1 MRRQQIASQYLRK
14 QPMSELRW
22 NPTLEEWVITATHRQ
37 DRTFFPPPDYNPLA
51 PTKPG
56 GFPTEVPSED
66 YEIVVFEN
74 KFPSLRSPALDPSIA
89 GTPFEPV
96 RPSEGVC
103 EVICYTPDSNTE
115 LAAMPLR
122 KIEELVCVWADRFAD
137 LDARDYVQYV
147 YIFENKGKEI
157 GVTLA
162 HPHGQIYAYPFI
174 PPIPKREIDAARAY
188 FDRNGRDLYG
198 DIVQQ
203 ELADGRRIVAENTH
217 FIAVVPFYAR
227 YPYEVHVIARSV
239 RPAIV
244 DFDGAEQRSL
254 AAILKT
260 VMEKYNNLWRSVQFH
275 SMPYIMLMHQRPSDG
290 SSEDYHFYRYHVEFY
305 PPYRTPDKLKFLA
318 GSEAGAGVFIN
329 DTHAEVTAQ
338 TLRET
343 PPLA

>member
-1 MRRQQIASQYLRK
+1 V
-14 QPMSELRW
+14 SELRW

-56 GFPTEVPSED
+56 GFPTEVPSPD

-74 KFPSLRSPALDPSIA
+74 KFPSLRSPAPEPSIS
-89 GTPFEPV
+89 GTVLEPV
-96 RPSEGVC
+96 QPSQGVC
-103 EVICYTPDSNTE
+103 EVISYTPEVDTE
-115 LAAMPLR
+115 LAEMPLR
-122 KIEELVCVWADRFAD
+122 KIEELVFVWADRFRE
-137 LDARDYVQYV
+137 LDSREYVKYV

-157 GVTLA
+157 GVTLS

-174 PPIPKREIDAARAY
+174 PPIPDREIKAARSY
-188 FDRNGRDLYG
+188 IGKKGTHLYS
-198 DIVQQ
+198 DIVRQ
-203 ELADGRRIVAENTH
+203 EIEDGRRLVAANAH

-227 YPYEVHVIARSV
+227 YPYEVHVIARAQ

-244 DFDGAEQRSL
+244 DLDLEECAAL

-260 VMEKYNNLWRSVQFH
+260 VMMKYNNLWSR

-290 SSEDYHFYRYHVEFY
+290 SSDEYSFYRFHIEFY
-305 PPYRTPDKLKFLA
+305 PPYRTPDKLKYLA

-329 DTHAEVTAQ
+329 DTHAEVTGQ

-343 PPLA
+343 APLEQITL

>member
-1 MRRQQIASQYLRK
+1 MERTAPL
-14 QPMSELRW
+14 SELRW

-37 DRTFFPPPDYNPLA
+37 DRTFFPPPDYNPLS

-56 GFPTEVPSED
+56 GFPTEVPAPD

-74 KFPSLRSPALDPSIA
+74 KFPSLRSNAPEPSIS
-89 GTPFEPV
+89 GTDIEPV
-96 RPSEGVC
+96 SPSQGVC
-103 EVICYTPDSNTE
+103 EVICYTPEANTE
-115 LAAMPLR
+115 LAVMPAT
-122 KIEELVCVWADRFAD
+122 KIEELVYVWSDRFRD
-137 LDARDYVQYV
+137 LDARDYVKYI

-157 GVTLA
+157 GVTLS
-162 HPHGQIYAYPFI
+162 HPHGQIYAYPFV
-174 PPIPKREIDAARAY
+174 PPIPEREIKAARNHFAKT
-188 FDRNGRDLYG
+188 GRDLYG

-203 ELADGRRIVAENTH
+203 EIEDGRRIVTQNEH

-227 YPYEVHVIARSV
+227 YPYEVHIIARSL

-244 DFDGAEQRSL
+244 DFDAAESIAL
-254 AAILKT
+254 AAILKI
-260 VMEKYNNLWRSVQFH
+260 VMEKYNNLWNR

-290 SSEDYHFYRYHVEFY
+290 SSKDYNFYRFHIEFY
-305 PPYRTPDKLKFLA
+305 PPYRTPDKLKYLA

-343 PPLA
+343 LPHR